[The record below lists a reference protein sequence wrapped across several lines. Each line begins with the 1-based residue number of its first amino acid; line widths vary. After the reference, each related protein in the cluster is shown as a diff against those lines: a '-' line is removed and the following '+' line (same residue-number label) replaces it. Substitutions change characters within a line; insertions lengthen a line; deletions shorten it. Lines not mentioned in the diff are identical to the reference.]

1 MEAREMTNRNSE
13 YGKRWHGSEITPT
26 GRIDRMDAVS
36 PYPRSMKYP
45 VRTICGSMRYKELML
60 DVAQSQT
67 ASGVII
73 LMPFVADYT
82 DGIPAD
88 DHKQMLDDMHFS
100 KIDMSES
107 IIVVGSDIGEST
119 AGEIEYARFT
129 KKEVY
134 YWDSQLSAL
143 SFSHT

>member
-1 MEAREMTNRNSE
+1 
-13 YGKRWHGSEITPT
+13 
-26 GRIDRMDAVS
+26 
-36 PYPRSMKYP
+36 MKYP

-82 DGIPAD
+82 GGMSAD
-88 DHKQMLDDMHFS
+88 DRKRMLDDMHFF
-100 KIDMSES
+100 KIDMSAS
-107 IIVVGSDIGEST
+107 IIVVGSHIGEST
-119 AGEIEYARFT
+119 ANEIEYAQFT
-129 KKEVY
+129 GKEVY
-134 YWDSQLSAL
+134 YWDAQLSAL

>member
-1 MEAREMTNRNSE
+1 MHTRYPPVLPSGKSE
-13 YGKRWHGSEITPT
+13 RQ
-26 GRIDRMDAVS
+26 
-36 PYPRSMKYP
+36 YP

-60 DVAQSQT
+60 NVAQSQT

-82 DGIPAD
+82 GRVAPDNR
-88 DHKQMLDDMHFS
+88 KQMLDDMHFS

-107 IIVVGSDIGEST
+107 IIVVGSHIGEST
-119 AGEIEYARFT
+119 ANEIEYARFT
-129 KKEVY
+129 GKEVY
-134 YWDSQLSAL
+134 YWDMQLSAL